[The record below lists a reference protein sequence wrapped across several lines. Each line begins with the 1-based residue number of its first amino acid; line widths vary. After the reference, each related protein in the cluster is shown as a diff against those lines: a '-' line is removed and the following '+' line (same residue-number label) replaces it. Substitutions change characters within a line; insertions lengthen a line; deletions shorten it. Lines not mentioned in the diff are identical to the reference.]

1 MKIQDTLSD
10 SEKELDITKKVRIY
24 LCGVTVYD
32 VSHIGHARTIIV
44 FDTLRR
50 FLEANGTNVEFI
62 QNFTDVDDKIIKKA
76 NESDETA
83 EIISNKNIQS
93 YFEDFNRL
101 NVKTA
106 TEYPK
111 ATEHIED
118 MINLIRN
125 LVDKDI
131 AYVSKNGVYFRVS
144 KFPEYGKLSKKKIDD
159 LESGARVEVDES
171 KESSLDFA
179 LWKFSDELPNW
190 DSPWGKGR
198 PGWHIECSAMSIK
211 YLGDEFEIH
220 GGGRDLI
227 FPHHENEIAQSESFT
242 GKPFAKIWMHAGMI
256 TINGEKMSKSI
267 GNVKSINHV
276 LDLWGPNVARLF
288 CISGHYSKPID
299 YTEELLK
306 ENLIRF
312 RQIETCYYELRLAE
326 QQEEL
331 EDISSL
337 LDESREKFDSA
348 LNNDLNTPLGLSI
361 FFNMIKTI
369 NSLAAKEKISIKMSE
384 KALPVLEYMLDVLG
398 IKIQTVSDDEIESIF
413 KLLEKREELRKN
425 KQFEEADEIRREI
438 SDMGIQL
445 IDHKTKTLWM
455 KKEKISSDTS

>member
-1 MKIQDTLSD
+1 MKIQDTLSGN
-10 SEKELDITKKVRIY
+10 EKEVDITKKVRIY

-62 QNFTDVDDKIIKKA
+62 QNFTDVDDKIIKKS
-76 NESDETA
+76 NESGETA

-101 NVKTA
+101 NVKSA

-118 MINLIRN
+118 MINLIQN
-125 LVDKDI
+125 LVGKDI
-131 AYVSKNGVYFRVS
+131 AYISKNGVYFRVS
-144 KFPEYGKLSKKKIDD
+144 KFPQYGKLSKKKIDD

-171 KESSLDFA
+171 KESPLDFA

-190 DSPWGKGR
+190 NSPWGKGR

-256 TINGEKMSKSI
+256 TINGEKMSKSV

-276 LDLWGPNVARLF
+276 LDLWGPNIARLF

-306 ENLIRF
+306 ENLIRL

-337 LDESREKFDSA
+337 LDESRKKFDTA

-455 KKEKISSDTS
+455 KKEKINSDTN